1 VEATPAMIPS
11 ITVIARNIFTL
22 RLIVLSYEKKSLKK
36 VFQRFVA
43 NANLF
48 GHLFSASVCDERRK

>member
-1 VEATPAMIPS
+1 MIPS
-11 ITVIARNIFTL
+11 ITVVARNIFTL

-36 VFQRFVA
+36 FFQTFVG

-48 GHLFSASVCDERRK
+48 GHLFSASVCAERRK